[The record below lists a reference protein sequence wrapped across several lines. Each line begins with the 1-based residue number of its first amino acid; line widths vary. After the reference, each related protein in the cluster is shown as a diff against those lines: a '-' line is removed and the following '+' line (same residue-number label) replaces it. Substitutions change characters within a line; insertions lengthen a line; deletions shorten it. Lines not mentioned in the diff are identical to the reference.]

1 MTNTNKTEQEP
12 RGGLSDLT
20 VGLGVDARHRHE
32 IIADLVAANKRI
44 YDLEAV
50 IDEVHS
56 WAVCGCIASPDDM
69 AKNLPRIVE
78 ITTPNV
84 ELTGRAKTPV
94 TKT

>member
-1 MTNTNKTEQEP
+1 MATINELETA
-12 RGGLSDLT
+12 RCSGLSDLT
-20 VGLGVDARHRHE
+20 EGLGVDARHRHE

-50 IDEVHS
+50 LDEVHS

-84 ELTGRAKTPV
+84 
-94 TKT
+94 